1 MTLLGQISKNRLAG
15 PRQTHFFKKENFGG
29 SSQISKDSSCTG
41 GRSQPKDLYPTNPQG
56 SLIPDSFA
64 WGGEVGWGTVGGR
77 YGELVKRRKHFG
89 NQMPKQEP
97 VPVPPHPS

>member
-64 WGGEVGWGTVGGR
+64 WGRGGGLGNSRWVVWGVGKKKKTFW
-77 YGELVKRRKHFG
+77 K
-89 NQMPKQEP
+89 
-97 VPVPPHPS
+97 SDA